1 MIRRSA
7 APLLLGTFLQRANS
21 GAVTI
26 VLGLLLAQT
35 ASTTSHTVTSVQV
48 GLLPIAFYVAELT
61 LSPFMGGLSDRWS
74 RRRFLVIAPL
84 LGVVQVSLLL
94 FTPKYNPLP
103 YILGLQVVAGISSA
117 MSVPAV
123 LGYLA
128 DFTALNQGRRMRVMS
143 LYELVTS
150 GGIGV
155 GTVLGGI
162 LWDRLERS
170 SFVLLACIYLAVS
183 GCMLLAPGV
192 QQATGKG
199 REKAPVTLRRYW
211 SIIRMPRLF
220 IFIPAWL
227 CISALIGIWLS
238 SQLTFIL
245 SNSVHSSHQLL
256 MGSMHGPNGGRTLSI
271 TLGGIVLFFGLCL
284 LFWAFFLQRVARLRL
299 MFTSV
304 IGVYLSCSALWG
316 INHRGAHDMGLLFVW
331 LPILLIGIFAASSFA
346 PAALAYLADISE
358 DAVRDR
364 GMVMG
369 LYSIFLGV
377 GQILGNG
384 LGGIFAHRF
393 GFDGLIYLTA
403 LLACIALLSLY
414 WLFVQDKKYGR
425 KRKPIST

>member
-1 MIRRSA
+1 
-7 APLLLGTFLQRANS
+7 
-21 GAVTI
+21 
-26 VLGLLLAQT
+26 
-35 ASTTSHTVTSVQV
+35 
-48 GLLPIAFYVAELT
+48 
-61 LSPFMGGLSDRWS
+61 
-74 RRRFLVIAPL
+74 
-84 LGVVQVSLLL
+84 
-94 FTPKYNPLP
+94 
-103 YILGLQVVAGISSA
+103 
-117 MSVPAV
+117 
-123 LGYLA
+123 
-128 DFTALNQGRRMRVMS
+128 
-143 LYELVTS
+143 
-150 GGIGV
+150 
-155 GTVLGGI
+155 
-162 LWDRLERS
+162 
-170 SFVLLACIYLAVS
+170 
-183 GCMLLAPGV
+183 
-192 QQATGKG
+192 
-199 REKAPVTLRRYW
+199 
-211 SIIRMPRLF
+211 
-220 IFIPAWL
+220 
-227 CISALIGIWLS
+227 
-238 SQLTFIL
+238 
-245 SNSVHSSHQLL
+245 
-256 MGSMHGPNGGRTLSI
+256 LSI